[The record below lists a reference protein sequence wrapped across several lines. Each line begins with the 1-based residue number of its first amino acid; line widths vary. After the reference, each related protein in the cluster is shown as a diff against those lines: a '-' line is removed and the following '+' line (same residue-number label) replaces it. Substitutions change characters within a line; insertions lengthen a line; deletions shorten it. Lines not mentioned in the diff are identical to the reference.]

1 MTSMTTNTT
10 SSAISK
16 EIILENDVKI
26 NYIRIEFLYTYNEK
40 NNKSVFCRIGLYVSQ
55 TSTKPVEVKEKSC
68 SWEELGYTGSEELF
82 PLVYAKLKEI
92 YVDAIDII

>member
-1 MTSMTTNTT
+1 M
-10 SSAISK
+10 AISK
-16 EIILENDVKI
+16 EITLEDDVKI

-55 TSTKPVEVKEKSC
+55 ASTKPVEIKEISY

-82 PLVYAKLKEI
+82 PLVYAKLKEV
-92 YVDAIDII
+92 YVGAKDL

>member
-1 MTSMTTNTT
+1 M
-10 SSAISK
+10 AISK
-16 EIILENDVKI
+16 KVKLENDAEI

-55 TSTKPVEVKEKSC
+55 TSIKPVEIREMSY

-82 PLVYAKLKEI
+82 PLVYAKLKEV
-92 YVDAIDII
+92 YVGAKDI

>member
-1 MTSMTTNTT
+1 M
-10 SSAISK
+10 AILK
-16 EIILENDVKI
+16 EITLENDVKV

-55 TSTKPVEVKEKSC
+55 TSTKPVETKEISY

-82 PLVYAKLKEI
+82 PLVYTKLKEI
-92 YVDAIDII
+92 YTDAENI

>member
-1 MTSMTTNTT
+1 M
-10 SSAISK
+10 AILK
-16 EIILENDVKI
+16 EITLENDVKI

-55 TSTKPVEVKEKSC
+55 SSIKPVEVKEMLY

-82 PLVYAKLKEI
+82 PLVYAKLKDI
-92 YVDAIDII
+92 YIDAKDI

>member
-1 MTSMTTNTT
+1 M
-10 SSAISK
+10 AISK
-16 EIILENDVKI
+16 KVKLENDTEI

-40 NNKSVFCRIGLYVSQ
+40 NNKSVFCWIGLYVSQ
-55 TSTKPVEVKEKSC
+55 TSIKPVEVKEISY

-92 YVDAIDII
+92 YIDAKDI

>member
-1 MTSMTTNTT
+1 M
-10 SSAISK
+10 AISK
-16 EIILENDVKI
+16 KVKLENDTEI

-55 TSTKPVEVKEKSC
+55 TSTKPVEVKEMSF

-82 PLVYAKLKEI
+82 SLVYAKLKEI
-92 YVDAIDII
+92 YQEAIDI

>member
-1 MTSMTTNTT
+1 M
-10 SSAISK
+10 AISK
-16 EIILENDVKI
+16 EITLENDVKI

-55 TSTKPVEVKEKSC
+55 TSVKPVEVKEMLY

-82 PLVYAKLKEI
+82 PLVYTKLKEI
-92 YVDAIDII
+92 YTDAENI